1 MRQWEK
7 QTSFFCLLS
16 TCLPCVWPSSPLP
29 PPPPPSFLFFLHC
42 GNVFPPSACQSSQRG
57 AERRRFVDVPLL
69 PICCAACF
77 ETRPPSAHLLRSC
90 VTLGNI
96 PQQGQSTFI
105 LVLVMDI
112 ETLGGIN
119 EQSAAGRRGG
129 SCPAA
134 LSLDL
139 TLSLSLYLGLPLFTV
154 GGFNSSTQEATS
166 EPQNIHKCFEPHE
179 SKQK

>member
-1 MRQWEK
+1 MGEADLFLLPLIHL
-7 QTSFFCLLS
+7 SAVCLAFF
-16 TCLPCVWPSSPLP
+16 TPSSPSSAVVPLLP
-29 PPPPPSFLFFLHC
+29 PLWECFS
-42 GNVFPPSACQSSQRG
+42 PSACQSSQRG

-139 TLSLSLYLGLPLFTV
+139 TLSLSLSGTPF
-154 GGFNSSTQEATS
+154 
-166 EPQNIHKCFEPHE
+166 IH
-179 SKQK
+179 SRWV

>member
-1 MRQWEK
+1 MGEAVLFLLPLIHL
-7 QTSFFCLLS
+7 SAVCLAFF
-16 TCLPCVWPSSPLP
+16 TPSSPSSAIL
-29 PPPPPSFLFFLHC
+29 LFFLHC

-69 PICCAACF
+69 PIRCAACF

-96 PQQGQSTFI
+96 PQQGQNTFI
-105 LVLVMDI
+105 LVLVMNI

-134 LSLDL
+134 LSLSIS
-139 TLSLSLYLGLPLFTV
+139 LSLSLSGTPF
-154 GGFNSSTQEATS
+154 
-166 EPQNIHKCFEPHE
+166 IH
-179 SKQK
+179 SRWV